1 MRRLLLRVTAPVL
14 APAAMAVA
22 WMMLQPAAARAQRG
36 TEKAGQTIVI
46 RAQVPTPQ
54 VITVR
59 PRQVPEYSRE
69 VLGSEQRQQSFWGSL
84 LPAYQLVTRRQI
96 DGRDPLDSAVA
107 ALAGEVP
114 PGTPGAAGGAGMGI
128 DSSARAA
135 EIDAVRQEIALRRA
149 RLDSL
154 ERAIRGEKGRENA
167 ARSSELPAL
176 PQLSPADSAVR
187 AREIDALFRA
197 LEIHRARLDSL
208 EAVVRSLGRPGA
220 RPDQTQVP
228 RDSTRSPR

>member
-1 MRRLLLRVTAPVL
+1 VKSLLFRVAACT
-14 APAAMAVA
+14 AMAVA
-22 WMMLQPAAARAQRG
+22 WMMLQASAARAQRG
-36 TEKAGQTIVI
+36 TEKAGPTIVI

-59 PRQVPEYSRE
+59 PRKVPEYSRE
-69 VLGSEQRQQSFWGSL
+69 VLGADQRERSFWGSL

-96 DGRDPLDSAVA
+96 NGSDPLDSAVA
-107 ALAGEVP
+107 ALARDGRS
-114 PGTPGAAGGAGMGI
+114 AAQGAGNVAGKGM

-135 EIDAVRQEIALRRA
+135 EIEAVRSEIAERRA

-154 ERAIRGEKGRENA
+154 ERAIRGEQGHENA
-167 ARSSELPAL
+167 ARGSELPTL
-176 PQLSPADSAVR
+176 PTLSPADSAVR
-187 AREIDALFRA
+187 AREIDALFRE

-208 EAVVRSLGRPGA
+208 EAVVKSLGRPRA
-220 RPDQTQVP
+220 PADQVPVP

>member
-1 MRRLLLRVTAPVL
+1 MRSILIRATGFASV
-14 APAAMAVA
+14 AVA
-22 WMMLQPAAARAQRG
+22 WMMLQPSSARAQRG

-59 PRQVPEYSRE
+59 PRKVPEYSRE
-69 VLGSEQRQQSFWGSL
+69 VLGAEQRERSFWGSL
-84 LPAYQLVTRRQI
+84 LPAYQLVTQRQI

-107 ALAGEVP
+107 ELAGEMP
-114 PGTPGAAGGAGMGI
+114 PGAPGAASGAEKGV
-128 DSSARAA
+128 DPAARAA
-135 EIDAVRQEIALRRA
+135 EISAVRQEIAERRA

-154 ERAIRGEKGRENA
+154 ERAIRGEEGRENA

-176 PQLSPADSAVR
+176 PKLSPADSAER

-197 LEIHRARLDSL
+197 LQIHRARLDSL

-220 RPDQTQVP
+220 QPDQTQVP